1 MYGGRNEFI
10 FRGANWVR
18 KYVLVALSL
27 ILLLMAACSQGSSG
41 TGGTNRTNQ
50 ESSNGEG
57 QGETAEQPR
66 ETISLSVSYS
76 SVPDIT
82 DVFSLVTWDNLR
94 AEGYDIQP
102 KFMATGELAAQA
114 VAKGDAQLGAMS
126 ANVALQAIEQGLSV
140 TIVSENVGNQW
151 ALAAVTDVQSISDLN
166 GKRLGVHSQTSVT
179 NALAE
184 YVIKENQISPQV
196 VFVPGSPNRAAAL
209 LQGQLDATLLEMADV
224 LALQR
229 EAPDKVH
236 LLASYTELMPN
247 LDNIYWTVQNRF
259 LQERPDVVEDL
270 IRGYLV
276 TIRQAYEDPSYIID
290 RGYKYY
296 TNIEPEVFEEA
307 IHTYLENN
315 IVSPNGGIPEEDAQF
330 TLQFFAEGIGIDAST
345 ADIGKYYD
353 LEPLGRVLDEIG
365 TYEP

>member
-1 MYGGRNEFI
+1 M
-10 FRGANWVR
+10 R
-18 KYVLVALSL
+18 KYVLVVLSL
-27 ILLLMAACSQGSSG
+27 VLLLMTACSQGSSG
-41 TGGTNRTNQ
+41 TGGTEQ
-50 ESSNGEG
+50 GSSSG
-57 QGETAEQPR
+57 QKPGETADRSQ

-82 DVFSLVTWDNLR
+82 DVFSLVTWDNMR

-151 ALAAVTDVQSISDLN
+151 ALAASTDIRSISDLN

-247 LDNIYWTVQNRF
+247 LDNIYWTVQSQY
-259 LQERPDVVEDL
+259 LKEHPDVVEDL
-270 IRGYLV
+270 IRGYLE
-276 TIRQAYEDPSYIID
+276 TIRQSYEDPSYIID
-290 RGYKYY
+290 RGYKYF
-296 TNIEPEVFEEA
+296 TTIEPEVFEEA
-307 IHTYLENN
+307 IHAYLENR
-315 IVSPNGGIPEEDAQF
+315 IVSPNGGIPEEDARF

-345 ADIGKYYD
+345 ADISKYYD
-353 LEPLGRVLDEIG
+353 LQPLQRVLDEIG